1 MIYLSVRPRNHI
13 NSVCEY
19 EGVVKTIG
27 LIVNPIA
34 GMGGRVGLK
43 GTDGVADEAVRRGAR
58 PVAPDKAA
66 LMLGALREARDV
78 YGAKFQ
84 LKWKTAGGLMGER
97 ELLDAGWQLGDF
109 EVVYRPPEHSSSDDT
124 RNASRLMNGMKV
136 DLILFCGG
144 DGTARDIFE
153 TVGTEVPILGI
164 PSGVKMHSGVFGVN
178 PIIVSEIVQEFLGD
192 RLGTSLVEI
201 MDLDED
207 SYRKGEWKVKLFGQ
221 AQTPHEPNYIQAGK
235 MMIESESDDEVK
247 AGIAEHMVA
256 KLGAMEDTLLI
267 LGPGTTL
274 QALAEKL
281 GVQKT
286 VLGVD
291 AVFGGKLVAA
301 DADEKTLLELLSKY
315 PRAVLVISPIGAQGF
330 VLGRGNLQL
339 SPEVIRRVGIGNMI
353 IASTPSKLART
364 PVLRVDT
371 GDEALDRM
379 LDGKSF
385 FVVTGFRQVTL
396 RSVRAEIADRPRPE
410 QENAGSPL

>member
-1 MIYLSVRPRNHI
+1 
-13 NSVCEY
+13 
-19 EGVVKTIG
+19 VKTIG

-43 GTDGVADEAVRRGAR
+43 GTDGVADEAVKRGAI

-66 LMLGALREARDV
+66 LMLCALREARDV
-78 YGAKFQ
+78 YHARFQ
-84 LKWKTAGGLMGER
+84 LKWKTAGSLMGER
-97 ELLDAGWQLGDF
+97 ELLDAGWALGEF
-109 EVVYRPPEHSSSDDT
+109 EVVYRPPEHSSSEDT
-124 RNASRLMNGMKV
+124 RKACRVMMDMRV

-153 TVGTEVPILGI
+153 TVGTKIPILGI

-178 PIIVSEIVQEFLGD
+178 PVIVSEIVQEFLGN
-192 RLGTSLVEI
+192 RLDTSLVEI

-221 AQTPHEPNYIQAGK
+221 ARTPHEPNYIQAGK

-247 AGIAEHMVA
+247 AGIAEHIA
-256 KLGAMEDTLLI
+256 DKLGAMEDALWI

-274 QALAEKL
+274 QVIAEKL
-281 GVQKT
+281 GVRKT

-291 AVFGGKLVAA
+291 AVFDHKLVAA
-301 DADEKTLLELLSKY
+301 DADEKTLLELLARY
-315 PRAVLVISPIGAQGF
+315 PKAVLVISPIGAQGF

-339 SPEVIRRVGIGNMI
+339 SPEVIRRVGIENIMVT
-353 IASTPSKLART
+353 STPSKLART

-396 RSVRAEIADRPRPE
+396 RSVRAEIADRPRP
-410 QENAGSPL
+410 QYANAGSPR